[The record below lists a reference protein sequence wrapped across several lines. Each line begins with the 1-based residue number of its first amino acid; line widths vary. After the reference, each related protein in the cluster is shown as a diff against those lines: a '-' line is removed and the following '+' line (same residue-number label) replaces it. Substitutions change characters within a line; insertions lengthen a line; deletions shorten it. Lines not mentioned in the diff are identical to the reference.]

1 MIVHRILDAVFRTLD
16 AVDAVRARV
25 GAVVG
30 AKDPQPPSAWPADG
44 GDDVRHDSAAVRA
57 AYVDAPSVS
66 DWQSASDPDGGGE
79 QKKKNGDERRTA
91 ATTAKKAA
99 KATTAEPT
107 KTTKATTATTKT
119 TTTAKATKPAKKG
132 PQTPRPK
139 KEKPASKTPSAASR
153 KGSVDRSGK
162 DFDSPRAR
170 AVKDFLS
177 REGLPIVSVDADLD
191 GKKTLAR
198 VLWAM
203 IMADDA
209 KIEHGLTAADASALL
224 STVAGVEVFATNVA
238 RTFRDEADLFQETTP
253 DGRSKR
259 YTVTAAGRARA
270 VEIASR

>member
-25 GAVVG
+25 GSIVG
-30 AKDPQPPSAWPADG
+30 AADPQPPSAWPAD

-57 AYVDAPSVS
+57 TYVDSPSVDDWKNS
-66 DWQSASDPDGGGE
+66 DDDGDDSE
-79 QKKKNGDERRTA
+79 KA
-91 ATTAKKAA
+91 APRAKAKKAPPVSVPA
-99 KATTAEPT
+99 ATEQDSGAKKATSSTPK
-107 KTTKATTATTKT
+107 KTTKS
-119 TTTAKATKPAKKG
+119 AKRG

-139 KEKPASKTPSAASR
+139 KVKAAPEAKAESKTPTAVSR

-162 DFDSPRAR
+162 DFDSPRAK
-170 AVKDFLS
+170 AVKAFI
-177 REGLPIVSVDADLD
+177 EGQGRPVISVDADLD

-203 IMADDA
+203 IAADDA
-209 KIEHGLTAADASALL
+209 GVEGGLTAADASALL

-238 RTFRDEADLFQETTP
+238 RAFRDEAELFEETSP

-259 YTVTAAGRARA
+259 YTVTDAGRARGA
-270 VEIASR
+270 ELIAR